1 MRVSGVSFLIFVV
14 VFLLISFL
22 FLDSLVPHF
31 AWAICWSAYVFAD
44 NMWWSIPEVLP
55 EESLGVRGT
64 AATQQQMARRGGL
77 VDVPSTSTVQ
87 RSDVNRRANAAR
99 PITSSPSSTLGF
111 NPAFNSMSANRSIP
125 VMTPVS
131 SLEEAD
137 LFERSRLS

>member
-14 VFLLISFL
+14 VFLLVSFL

-55 EESLGVRGT
+55 EASLGVRGT

-87 RSDVNRRANAAR
+87 RSDVNRRVNAR

-111 NPAFNSMSANRSIP
+111 NPAFNSRSANRSIP
-125 VMTPVS
+125 VMTPAS